1 VSVPRPY
8 TANIL
13 PEYITCVQDGVVHV
27 HLVVTVYSSVFEPNT
42 TINPPW
48 RHFHRFISILCTYTN
63 NVLVQ
68 QPQTYWRNNLHF
80 FSWIQHRFVL

>member
-42 TINPPW
+42 TINPP
-48 RHFHRFISILCTYTN
+48 
-63 NVLVQ
+63 
-68 QPQTYWRNNLHF
+68 
-80 FSWIQHRFVL
+80 